1 MTYLVSNLG
10 SSANKVQESEHMT
23 PEIKIQPVT
32 PMILLSAEMSKEN
45 SKVSFH
51 AYSSFKGQI
60 EDGRQDYLKV
70 EL

>member
-1 MTYLVSNLG
+1 
-10 SSANKVQESEHMT
+10 MT

-60 EDGRQDYLKV
+60 EDGKQDYLKV